1 MDGLAVNW
9 SGPTTDDGNST
20 NMHWRIVGSSGR
32 GVRSGYAHMREQIR
46 RDHAFLDLGGD
57 FLINEVKV
65 YVFVSDAVSMNC
77 KFSILLAEAIFWL
90 EDNNTCNQ

>member
-9 SGPTTDDGNST
+9 SGPTTDDRNST
-20 NMHWRIVGSSGR
+20 NMHWRLVGSSGR
-32 GVRSGYAHMREQIR
+32 VVRSGYAHMREQIR

-65 YVFVSDAVSMNC
+65 YS
-77 KFSILLAEAIFWL
+77 
-90 EDNNTCNQ
+90 

>member
-65 YVFVSDAVSMNC
+65 YVFATWAGSMNC
-77 KFSILLAEAIFWL
+77 KFSVLLDEAISGS
-90 EDNNTCNQ
+90 

>member
-46 RDHAFLDLGGD
+46 WDVAFLDLGGD
-57 FLINEVKV
+57 FLLMKSKFISKSRKGYRWTTNL
-65 YVFVSDAVSMNC
+65 VFYWSKLC
-77 KFSILLAEAIFWL
+77 PTFTIKLIK
-90 EDNNTCNQ
+90 Q

>member
-32 GVRSGYAHMREQIR
+32 GVRSCYAHMREQIR
-46 RDHAFLDLGGD
+46 WDHAFLDLGGD

-65 YVFVSDAVSMNC
+65 YVFVSDLVSMNC
-77 KFSILLAEAIFWL
+77 KFSVLLDKVIS
-90 EDNNTCNQ
+90 DS